1 MATVYNCKIEVK
13 SEQHVVYWDIY
24 GTDRPGTICL
34 EKLDEDVLNRFNY
47 WITKERLTERGD
59 FELLWRYLYDIL
71 FPPGS
76 NQRKDLENNY
86 DFLKGSGSRLRLSLI
101 FH

>member
-59 FELLWRYLYDIL
+59 FELLGRYLYDIL

-76 NQRKDLENNY
+76 NQRKGN
-86 DFLKGSGSRLRLSLI
+86 
-101 FH
+101 